1 VRSPAFPYLAD
12 WFVISLR
19 WLATFG
25 LVISLA
31 LNGQLLQPANLLL
44 LALALW
50 NLLLT
55 VLTGL
60 GQRFSYHRPLGV
72 GVDFLI
78 ALALFWFHKGMAGP
92 VFWAGLLPV
101 LSAAIYFDPSKTV
114 LISALMALAQGGLTY
129 LALPAYSPLLLAGTG
144 MLLVLSGLLFG
155 VLGQR
160 LVGQIRSL
168 RQTALEI
175 QEAQQ
180 RLDNERLRAIYT
192 LTSTLTAT
200 LNYERVIDS
209 ALDIS
214 LTALA
219 PDPESG
225 VDDRLVSAVLLF
237 SKGEVLE
244 IAASR
249 GLPPTDLR
257 VVMPAAEGAVAQ
269 VVSEGEPLLINDP
282 VNDPELGRLVALH
295 ACRQAYLFPLRS
307 GVNAYGLLVFA
318 HPEPGYFTPDRLEV
332 LGIIGHQTVVALQN
346 ARLYQEL
353 ADERDRI
360 IEVQE
365 EARKKLAR
373 DLHDGP
379 TQSVSAIAMRVNLAR
394 RLLQSNPLAAS
405 EELGK
410 IEELARR
417 TTQEIRHMLF
427 TLRPLVLESQGLV
440 AALQAMATKMKET
453 YNQNVTIEVDE
464 SILTNM
470 ELGKQNV
477 IFYIAEEAVNN
488 ARKHAQAENIWVRLR
503 PVLSEIALL
512 EIQDNGVGFDVEAV
526 MKAYDKRGSLGMVN
540 LQERTELVN
549 GVLEIKSAPGKGTRV
564 QVFIPLTEAAAE
576 RLHHAAAR
584 RG

>member
-1 VRSPAFPYLAD
+1 MRSPEFPYLAE

-19 WLATFG
+19 WLAIVG
-25 LVISLA
+25 LSLVLA
-31 LNGQLLQPANLLL
+31 VSDRLMQPANFLL
-44 LALALW
+44 LALVLW

-55 VLTGL
+55 ILTGA
-60 GQRFSYHRPLGV
+60 GRRIKHHRSLGV
-72 GVDFLI
+72 AVDFLV
-78 ALALFWFHKGMAGP
+78 ATALFWVHQGIEGP
-92 VFWAGLLPV
+92 VLWIGLLPV
-101 LSAAIYFDPSKTV
+101 LSSALYFGFGKTV
-114 LISALMALAQGGLTY
+114 LVAVLASLIHGGITY
-129 LALPAYSPLLLAGTG
+129 LTSPAYNPFVLAGTG
-144 MLLVLSGLLFG
+144 LALILLGILFG
-155 VLGQR
+155 ALGSRVVDQ
-160 LVGQIRSL
+160 LHAT
-168 RQTALEI
+168 RQALLDM
-175 QEAQQ
+175 QAAQQ
-180 RLDNERLRAIYT
+180 KLDSERLRAIYT

-237 SKGEVLE
+237 SKEDFLE

-249 GLPPTDLR
+249 GLPPADLR

-269 VVSEGEPLLINDP
+269 VIGEGEPLLIDEP

-295 ACRQAYLFPLRS
+295 SCRQAYLFPLRS

-318 HPEPGYFTPDRLEV
+318 HPEPNYFTSDRLEV

-353 ADERDRI
+353 VDERDRM

-379 TQSVSAIAMRVNLAR
+379 TQSVSAIAMRINLAR
-394 RLLQSNPLAAS
+394 RLIQSNPLAAG

-427 TLRPLVLESQGLV
+427 TLRPLVLESQGLM
-440 AALQAMATKMKET
+440 AALQAMATKMKDT

-464 SILTNM
+464 SLLTDM

-477 IFYIAEEAVNN
+477 IFYLAEEAVNN
-488 ARKHAQAENIWVRLR
+488 ARKHAQAENIWVRLK
-503 PVLSEIALL
+503 PVLPEIALL

-540 LQERTELVN
+540 LQERTELIN
-549 GVLEIKSAPGKGTRV
+549 GILDIKSTPGKGTRV

>member
-1 VRSPAFPYLAD
+1 MRATQSSYFVD

-19 WLATFG
+19 WLAIVG
-25 LVISLA
+25 LVIPLA
-31 LNGQLLQPANLLL
+31 IANRLIQPANALL
-44 LALALW
+44 LALVLW

-55 VLTGL
+55 ILMGL
-60 GQRFSYHRPLGV
+60 EHPWRYQHPFSV
-72 GVDFLI
+72 GVDFVVAFVLFLAHNGLEGPVPWIGLLPTLSSALYFGLGRTVLVATLI
-78 ALALFWFHKGMAGP
+78 ALLQGGSTYLFAPGYSPVAL
-92 VFWAGLLPV
+92 AGL
-101 LSAAIYFDPSKTV
+101 
-114 LISALMALAQGGLTY
+114 G
-129 LALPAYSPLLLAGTG
+129 LALTLL
-144 MLLVLSGLLFG
+144 GLLFG
-155 VLGQR
+155 ALGGRVASHLHATQQSAR
-160 LVGQIRSL
+160 QL
-168 RQTALEI
+168 RA
-175 QEAQQ
+175 AQQ

-214 LTALA
+214 LSALS
-219 PDPESG
+219 PDAESG

-237 SKGEVLE
+237 SKGETLE
-244 IAASR
+244 VAAAR
-249 GLPPTDLR
+249 GLPPADLR
-257 VVMPAAEGAVAQ
+257 AVMPAAEGAVAQ
-269 VVSEGEPLLINDP
+269 VISEGEPLLVNEP
-282 VNDPELGRLVALH
+282 ANDPELGRLVALH
-295 ACRQAYLFPLRS
+295 ACHQAYLFPLRS

-318 HPEPGYFTPDRLEV
+318 HPEANYFTPDRLEV

-353 ADERDRI
+353 VDERDRI

-379 TQSVSAIAMRVNLAR
+379 TQSVSAIAMRINLAR
-394 RLLQSNPLAAS
+394 RLLQTNPLAAG

-440 AALQAMATKMKET
+440 AALQAMANKMKET
-453 YNQNVTIEVDE
+453 YNQNVIIEVDE
-464 SILTNM
+464 SILANM
-470 ELGKQNV
+470 EMGKQNV
-477 IFYIAEEAVNN
+477 IFYLAEEAVNN
-488 ARKHAQAENIWVRLR
+488 ARKHAQAESIWVRLR
-503 PVLSEIALL
+503 PVLPEIAML
-512 EIQDNGVGFDVEAV
+512 EIQDNGVGFDVDAV

-549 GVLEIKSAPGKGTRV
+549 GVLDIKSAPGKGTRV

>member
-1 VRSPAFPYLAD
+1 MRSSEFPYLAD

-19 WLATFG
+19 WLAITG
-25 LVISLA
+25 LSIA
-31 LNGQLLQPANLLL
+31 LTINDRLLQPVNVLL
-44 LALALW
+44 LALVLW

-55 VLTGL
+55 ILTGA
-60 GQRFSYHRPLGV
+60 GRRMKYHRQIGV
-72 GVDFLI
+72 AVDFLV
-78 ALALFWFHKGMAGP
+78 AMALFWANQGMEGP
-92 VFWAGLLPV
+92 VAWIGLLPI
-101 LSAAIYFDPSKTV
+101 LSSALYFGLGNTV
-114 LISALMALAQGGLTY
+114 LVAAVAALLQGSITY
-129 LALPAYSPLLLAGTG
+129 LTVPSLNPLVLAGTG
-144 MLLVLSGLLFG
+144 LALIFFGLLFG
-155 VLGQR
+155 ALGSR
-160 LVGQIRSL
+160 VVGQL
-168 RQTALEI
+168 HATRQAILDI
-175 QEAQQ
+175 QAAQQ
-180 RLDNERLRAIYT
+180 KLDSDRLRAIYT

-237 SKGEVLE
+237 SKGEFLE

-249 GLPPTDLR
+249 GLPPADLR

-269 VVSEGEPLLINDP
+269 VISEGEPLLLDEP

-295 ACRQAYLFPLRS
+295 ACHQAYLFPLRS

-318 HPEPGYFTPDRLEV
+318 HPEPNYFTPDRLEV

-353 ADERDRI
+353 VDERDRI

-379 TQSVSAIAMRVNLAR
+379 TQSVSAIAMRINLAR
-394 RLLQSNPLAAS
+394 RLIQSNPLAAS

-410 IEELARR
+410 IEDLARR

-440 AALQAMATKMKET
+440 AALQAMATKMKDT

-464 SILTNM
+464 SVLTDM

-488 ARKHAQAENIWVRLR
+488 ARKHAQAENIWVRLK
-503 PVLSEIALL
+503 PVLPEIAML

-549 GVLEIKSAPGKGTRV
+549 GILDIKSAPGKGTRV

>member
-1 VRSPAFPYLAD
+1 MRTTQHPYLTD
-12 WFVISLR
+12 GFVISLR
-19 WLATFG
+19 WLAIVG
-25 LVISLA
+25 LTIPLA
-31 LNGQLLQPANLLL
+31 IAGRLLQPASLLL
-44 LALALW
+44 LALVLW

-55 VLTGL
+55 ILVGVGHPL
-60 GQRFSYHRPLGV
+60 RHHRPWSV
-72 GVDFLI
+72 GIDFLV
-78 ALALFWFHKGMAGP
+78 AFALFWEHGGMEGP
-92 VFWAGLLPV
+92 VMWVGLLPV
-101 LSAAIYFDPSKTV
+101 LSSALYFGFGRTV
-114 LISALMALAQGGLTY
+114 LVAALIALLQGGSAY
-129 LALPAYSPLLLAGTG
+129 LFTPGYNPLILAGMG
-144 MLLVLSGLLFG
+144 VALVLLGILFG
-155 VLGQR
+155 SIGHRISGHLRASEQAALQR
-160 LVGQIRSL
+160 
-168 RQTALEI
+168 

-200 LNYERVIDS
+200 LSYERVIDS

-214 LTALA
+214 LSALS

-237 SKGEVLE
+237 SKGEALE
-244 IAASR
+244 VAASR
-249 GLPPTDLR
+249 GLPPADLR
-257 VVMPAAEGAVAQ
+257 VVMPAAEGAVAR
-269 VVSEGEPLLINDP
+269 VVSEGEPLLIDEP
-282 VNDPELGRLVALH
+282 GNDPELGRLVALH

-307 GVNAYGLLVFA
+307 GINAYGLLVFA
-318 HPEPGYFTPDRLEV
+318 HPEAGYFAPDRIEV

-353 ADERDRI
+353 VDERDRI
-360 IEVQE
+360 IETQE

-379 TQSVSAIAMRVNLAR
+379 TQSVSAIAMRINLAR
-394 RLLQSNPLAAS
+394 RLLQSNPLAAG

-453 YNQNVTIEVDE
+453 YNQNVIIEVDE
-464 SILTNM
+464 SVLTNM
-470 ELGKQNV
+470 EMGKQNV
-477 IFYIAEEAVNN
+477 IFYLAEEAVNN
-488 ARKHAQAENIWVRLR
+488 ARKHAHAESIWVRLR
-503 PVLSEIALL
+503 PILPEIALL

-549 GVLEIKSAPGKGTRV
+549 GVLDIKSAPGKGTRV